1 MARQHAAP
9 RGHDKDAI
17 LRRLSS
23 MEGHVRGVEQM
34 VRDDRDWLDVVTQI
48 GALQAAARA
57 VALLVLRDHLRRCL
71 IRAAGGETAVD
82 SAVEEATSIFDL
94 AIPH

>member
-1 MARQHAAP
+1 MARQHAAA
-9 RGHDKDAI
+9 RGNDKDAI
-17 LRRLSS
+17 LRRLRF

-48 GALQAAARA
+48 SALQAAARA

-71 IRAAGGETAVD
+71 TRAVGDETAAD
-82 SAVEEATSIFDL
+82 SVVEEATRIFDRAL
-94 AIPH
+94 RH